1 MSSLQSQD
9 GRTPEGGLGT
19 KWSMKGKTTA
29 EETQE
34 EEEEEDKE
42 EVVEAEAEVAE
53 EMTTKKTEGWNH
65 LEQVEV
71 ASEEMRGGETYMMI
85 TRATQEDMKI
95 EKIQEGG
102 DMKMRDSMENTVIE
116 TTIEAKKKTGIE
128 DIMRTEI
135 EIMEEAIHIG
145 MEAAR
150 GNEVLARRLLAI
162 GGLPQAYPWLQS
174 TREIW

>member
-1 MSSLQSQD
+1 M
-9 GRTPEGGLGT
+9 E
-19 KWSMKGKTTA
+19 KTR
-29 EETQE
+29 E

-42 EVVEAEAEVAE
+42 EALEAEAGVEEEITTRKTEEMNPPEQAEVAI
-53 EMTTKKTEGWNH
+53 
-65 LEQVEV
+65 
-71 ASEEMRGGETYMMI
+71 EEMRGEETCMMS

-116 TTIEAKKKTGIE
+116 NTIEAKKKTGIE
-128 DIMRTEI
+128 DIMRIEI
-135 EIMEEAIHIG
+135 EVMGGVVHIG
-145 MEAAR
+145 TEAAR

-162 GGLPQAYPWLQS
+162 RGLPQAYPWLQS

>member
-1 MSSLQSQD
+1 M
-9 GRTPEGGLGT
+9 E
-19 KWSMKGKTTA
+19 KTR
-29 EETQE
+29 E
-34 EEEEEDKE
+34 EEEEEEKE
-42 EVVEAEAEVAE
+42 EALEAEAGVEEEITTRKTGEMNPPEQAEVA
-53 EMTTKKTEGWNH
+53 T
-65 LEQVEV
+65 
-71 ASEEMRGGETYMMI
+71 EEMRGEETYMMS
-85 TRATQEDMKI
+85 TRATQEDMKV

-135 EIMEEAIHIG
+135 EIMEEAVHIG

-162 GGLPQAYPWLQS
+162 GGLP
-174 TREIW
+174 

>member
-1 MSSLQSQD
+1 M
-9 GRTPEGGLGT
+9 E
-19 KWSMKGKTTA
+19 KTR
-29 EETQE
+29 E

-42 EVVEAEAEVAE
+42 EALEAEAGVEEEITTRKTGEMNPPEQAEVA
-53 EMTTKKTEGWNH
+53 T
-65 LEQVEV
+65 
-71 ASEEMRGGETYMMI
+71 EEMRGEETYMMS

-162 GGLPQAYPWLQS
+162 GGLP
-174 TREIW
+174 